1 MPQDQ
6 IPPPLS
12 LPSPPY
18 PKHTHAHTGF
28 QNFGGAISRSV
39 GLFFIEAFHIQTTVP
54 CNFTNLPY
62 MVMLSHML
70 LPLLCIPLTFVF
82 LPNVRMTDNVD
93 ISSEENM
100 APASKRYVYIGMR
113 VALWY
118 M

>member
-1 MPQDQ
+1 MP
-6 IPPPLS
+6 
-12 LPSPPY
+12 Y
-18 PKHTHAHTGF
+18 TGF

-100 APASKRYVYIGMR
+100 APASKRYVNR
-113 VALWY
+113 TCTLWY
-118 M
+118 LYNGLRVVLIYVSGLHMGQDTQV